1 MPTIQIPPKSRCG
14 APMKLLPT
22 STVAAVTKA
31 MAAIRNIPWWKST
44 GIRSFWAM
52 RRQIQRVFRR
62 LPATQLSVDRDDAQ
76 NADMA
81 AGGNGQAPEPA
92 LRVESREELVYLLGE
107 ACELEH
113 GLLCEYLYAQFSL
126 KRSVAEGVTPDQLAR
141 IQAWELTII
150 DVVKQEMLHLALAT
164 NILSALGAAPHFER
178 PNFPILSRWYPPDVQ
193 IALVPF
199 GERALRHFMFLE
211 RPEGMSLRDAEG
223 FGSVGPMQR
232 LTVDDPQI
240 AAGPEEWHTVGPLY
254 RGIEA
259 GLTHLVN
266 RFGESAVFIGPA
278 KAQATTEVF
287 EWPELTAVTDL
298 ASASAAIEVI
308 VEQGEGARG
317 DWVKSHFGKFV
328 GILEDFLAVRAAD
341 PTFEPARPVLPVFLR
356 EPPDVDQVALIDDPL
371 TKRVADLFNAVYEVI
386 LQVQSRYFVH
396 HGETPEELDTLAK
409 TAKHLM
415 NWVMRKL
422 GPVLTSLPIGPA
434 FPGRTAGPAF
444 EIVRPAFFI
453 LPHREAAWK
462 ILHARL
468 ETLAGVCA
476 ELAREPGLGIMTEL
490 EGNLRGMAGDL
501 GQRLAARA
509 RSSTGAART

>member
-1 MPTIQIPPKSRCG
+1 MLGSRPP
-14 APMKLLPT
+14 
-22 STVAAVTKA
+22 
-31 MAAIRNIPWWKST
+31 
-44 GIRSFWAM
+44 
-52 RRQIQRVFRR
+52 
-62 LPATQLSVDRDDAQ
+62 
-76 NADMA
+76 
-81 AGGNGQAPEPA
+81 NGSLAEPP

-126 KRSVAEGVTPDQLAR
+126 KRSVEEGVSVGQLAR
-141 IQAWELTII
+141 IQAWELTLI
-150 DVVKQEMLHLALAT
+150 DVIKQEMLHLALAT

-223 FGSVGPMQR
+223 FGSFGMMQP

-240 AAGPEEWHTVGPLY
+240 TAGPEEWHTVGHLY

-259 GLTHLVN
+259 GLAHLVD
-266 RFGESAVFIGPA
+266 RYGEGAVFIGPPR
-278 KAQATTEVF
+278 AQATTQVF
-287 EWPELTAVTDL
+287 EWAELTAVTDL
-298 ASASAAIEVI
+298 SSASAAIEVI

-317 DWVKSHFGKFV
+317 DWVQSHFGKFV
-328 GILEDFLAVRAAD
+328 GILEDFLSQRALD
-341 PTFEPARPVLPVFLR
+341 PKFEPARPVMPVYLR
-356 EPPDVDQVALIDDPL
+356 QPPDVDEVTLIEDQL
-371 TKRVADLFNAVYEVI
+371 TRRVADLFNAVYEVI

-396 HGETPEELDTLAK
+396 HGETPEELETLAK

-422 GPVLTSLPIGPA
+422 GPVLTSLPNGPA

-444 EIVRPAFFI
+444 EIVRPAFFV

-462 ILHARL
+462 ILRERFA
-468 ETLAGVCA
+468 TLSGVAA
-476 ELAREPGLGIMTEL
+476 ELADAPGLGALTAL
-490 EGNLRGMAGDL
+490 SGNLDGFARDL
-501 GQRLAARA
+501 GGHLDARA
-509 RSSTGAART
+509 AQAPATVSPT